1 MKFFYDPKTDEQK
14 AIKGRDYFHNTG
26 KDYWKRVSFDIL
38 DSIGKEVRWQT
49 VYLMLDAD
57 GEPLM
62 KEEQVWSLELKKG
75 QYLLEL
81 EWNGEAIE
89 EIVIGEMQYGG
100 MFLRMPWKEGIK
112 GEVVNFARQKNEKAE
127 GQHALWMDVGM
138 QVEGRDDMA
147 HIAIFDHPDNRGF
160 PQTWRVDSQ
169 LGIGPSRAIMGD
181 WRISKGTT
189 ETIKH
194 GLVIYTGE
202 LNDLDL
208 TEKWKGYVGDYDMY
222 STAGLWEIAQDD
234 GFNAKFLTS
243 DEQVAKMT
251 IKDGY

>member
-1 MKFFYDPKTDEQK
+1 
-14 AIKGRDYFHNTG
+14 
-26 KDYWKRVSFDIL
+26 
-38 DSIGKEVRWQT
+38 
-49 VYLMLDAD
+49 
-57 GEPLM
+57 
-62 KEEQVWSLELKKG
+62 
-75 QYLLEL
+75 
-81 EWNGEAIE
+81 
-89 EIVIGEMQYGG
+89 
-100 MFLRMPWKEGIK
+100 
-112 GEVVNFARQKNEKAE
+112 
-127 GQHALWMDVGM
+127 
-138 QVEGRDDMA
+138 MA

-208 TEKWKGYVGDYDMY
+208 TEKWKGYVGDYDLY
-222 STAGLWEIAQDD
+222 STAGLWEIAQEE

-251 IKDGY
+251 IKDGYEVNAWASEPMITQPMAFCWDDKGRLWIAENRDYESRGSGFSGSGDAESYT